1 MKVGDRVM
9 ARMMK
14 NYKDKWIVV
23 MREGVVDY
31 DYNLTFSK
39 ESGLNSL
46 YKVKFDDGDGEILWK
61 DQLERI

>member
-14 NYKDKWIVV
+14 NYKDKWIIVF
-23 MREGVVDY
+23 REGVIDY

-39 ESGLNSL
+39 KTGLDSL
-46 YKVKFDDGDGEILWK
+46 YKVKFDDDDGEILWK
-61 DQLERI
+61 GQLERI

>member
-1 MKVGDRVM
+1 M

-14 NYKDKWIVV
+14 NHKDKWIVV

-31 DYNLTFSK
+31 DYNLAFSK

-46 YKVKFDDGDGEILWK
+46 YRVRFDDDDREILWK